1 MKEYKNAL
9 NNLAE
14 FMKGLQEENQKLK
27 DENKELK
34 RKVDAL
40 LNGIKAHAAKTLV
53 FNSLYGGEIDPK
65 EYDLW
70 SVVYDIDRTK
80 PAAHALTIKAT
91 FDSEEKE

>member
-34 RKVDAL
+34 SLRFDSEEMKSWLMKKELYEDF
-40 LNGIKAHAAKTLV
+40 IKDVYGFELPK
-53 FNSLYGGEIDPK
+53 SL
-65 EYDLW
+65 
-70 SVVYDIDRTK
+70 R
-80 PAAHALTIKAT
+80 